1 MGFSVLGFSVPVF
14 VIGYCL
20 IYVFAIELG
29 WLPVQGYIRIGVDFW
44 RLPRAHGPARRHAA
58 ASSSSR

>member
-1 MGFSVLGFSVPVF
+1 MGFSVLGLLDAVF

-29 WLPVQGYIRIGVDFW
+29 WLPVQGYHPHGVDFW
-44 RLPRAHGPARRHAA
+44 RLR
-58 ASSSSR
+58 SSA